1 MQLDDYPRA
10 GLDGSVY
17 LGVVAGVGYECAT
30 EVDVLKQ
37 PVKVRRDDGSFEKI
51 PSSES
56 ETPCVRRY
64 SAFRRGL
71 KTLERACGG
80 SIRSMLLSE
89 KARQNHV
96 RFRELSELS
105 KKALTSCRVWCKI
118 RVSNDTGGQ
127 SNRHDYR

>member
-17 LGVVAGVGYECAT
+17 LSVVSGVGYECAAG
-30 EVDVLKQ
+30 VDVFEQ

-96 RFRELSELS
+96 AQADKLKQQISYGGGIPPRDS
-105 KKALTSCRVWCKI
+105 KKWTTAS
-118 RVSNDTGGQ
+118 GGT
-127 SNRHDYR
+127 